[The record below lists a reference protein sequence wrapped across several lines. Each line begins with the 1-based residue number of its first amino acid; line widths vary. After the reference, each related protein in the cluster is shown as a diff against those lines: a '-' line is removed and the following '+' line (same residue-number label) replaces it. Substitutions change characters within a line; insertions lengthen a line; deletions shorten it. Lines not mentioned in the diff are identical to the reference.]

1 MGDERLANGR
11 GDIESIICTAVYS
24 LHTVAVAAYLRL
36 LRGLAVRCCL
46 RRGDCR
52 RSFRID
58 EHLELFALEAH
69 LYAHPRGVRQPA
81 NPSQPPY
88 ACSVSLAAR
97 MSIELGPQRTVTS
110 TGSVGAANSSSTAAV
125 CVAGSSAAGAAASST
140 GSVGAAASSSK
151 TACVAAASASVAT
164 AAAASASAA
173 AASAAAFSASN
184 FANSASSVR

>member
-1 MGDERLANGR
+1 VGDERLANGR

-125 CVAGSSAAGAAASST
+125 CVAGSSAAGAAASS
-140 GSVGAAASSSK
+140 SK